1 MSTEEYIKNMKK
13 VGVIARDRVTGE
25 LRDLERFE
33 FVRNGKIYKYK
44 TYIKNC
50 EICNVEFETTTIKS
64 RTEGF
69 NPITNEPSMKCDSEL
84 KFRIWSKLF
93 VQGKINASQKYN
105 NAQHKQQV
113 KRFFER
119 KYHYELYIA
128 KITPCCK
135 MDITKMT
142 NQGRNRFNGKLC
154 IMEISHKDD
163 IPTNNTYSNLE
174 YICLICHTVKT
185 DYKRNNG
192 SNGRRN
198 IVREDLKKLNS
209 LKKTDYSG
217 RGLKLEM
224 EVK

>member
-1 MSTEEYIKNMKK
+1 MKK
-13 VGVIARDRVTGE
+13 QKIRFGIDRFTGE
-25 LRDLERFE
+25 YRQLKRFE
-33 FVRNGKIYKYK
+33 FLRKGKIYKYK

-50 EICNVEFETTTIKS
+50 EICNVEFETTTLKS
-64 RTEGF
+64 RTESF
-69 NPITNEPSMKCDSEL
+69 NPVTGEVSTKCDQEL

-93 VQGKINASQKYN
+93 ETGKINASQIWNKTLTKRTVKKY
-105 NAQHKQQV
+105 
-113 KRFFER
+113 FER

-142 NQGRNRFNGKLC
+142 NQGKNKYNGKLC

-174 YICLICHTVKT
+174 YICLICHNVRT
-185 DYKRNNG
+185 DYRKNNG
-192 SNGRRN
+192 TKKQGRRN

-217 RGLKLEM
+217 RGMKLEM